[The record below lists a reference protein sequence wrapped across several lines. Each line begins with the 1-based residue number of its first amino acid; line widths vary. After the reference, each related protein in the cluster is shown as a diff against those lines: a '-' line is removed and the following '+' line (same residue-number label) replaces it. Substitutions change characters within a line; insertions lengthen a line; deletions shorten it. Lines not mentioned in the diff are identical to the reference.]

1 MATDGQLADLEA
13 AVHHLAAI
21 DRPSA
26 SEGEREAA
34 EWIAQSLREL
44 GCDPVAVEEER
55 AHGTYWWPLG
65 LLTGLSALGG
75 LAALRGRRLLG
86 FLTGSLAAA
95 GIAGDVGGGS
105 LWFRRRFLPHR
116 CTWNVVAETGDPD
129 ARHTVVIVA
138 HHDAAHSGIMFHPAI
153 PRFAGRHFRG
163 LLERSDT
170 TPPVMFP
177 VFAGPLL
184 VALGSLWHRALLRAG
199 VTLSAGS
206 AAMFAEIGARPAVPG
221 ANDNLTGVATLIGV
235 ARALREQ
242 AVDGVR
248 VVLVSTGSEES
259 FMEGM
264 QAFGR
269 RHFARFSPAH
279 THFICVDTV
288 GSPELIE
295 LECEGMLVMRDY
307 PEDFKALVSDCA
319 EELGVALRRGLRF
332 RNATDGLISLRAG
345 YPTVMV
351 GSVNELKLPSN
362 YHWRT
367 DTADNVEYQSVAD
380 AVTLC
385 EAVIRRLAAQLLH
398 APG

>member
-1 MATDGQLADLEA
+1 MTTDGQLADLEA

-34 EWIAQSLREL
+34 EWIAQRLREL
-44 GCDPVAVEEER
+44 GCEQVIVEEER

-65 LLTGLSALGG
+65 LLTALSALGG

-86 FLTGSLAAA
+86 LLTGAFAGA
-95 GIAGDVGGGS
+95 GIAGDIGGGS

-116 CTWNVVAETGDPD
+116 STWNVVAETGDAD
-129 ARHTVVIVA
+129 ARHTVVLVA

-177 VFAGPLL
+177 VFGGPLL
-184 VALGSLWHRALLRAG
+184 VALGSLLSRALLRVG

-206 AAMFAEIGARPAVPG
+206 AAMFVEIGARSAVPG

-235 ARALREQ
+235 ARELQ
-242 AVDGVR
+242 AQPLEGVR

-269 RHFARFSPAH
+269 RHFSRFSPAH

-288 GSPELIE
+288 GSPTLIE

-307 PEDFKALVSDCA
+307 PEDFKTLVSDCA
-319 EELGVALRRGLRF
+319 AEVGVELQRGLRF

-345 YPTVMV
+345 YPTVML

-380 AVTLC
+380 AVKLC
-385 EAVIRRLAAQLLH
+385 DAVIRRLAQPSP
-398 APG
+398 APA

>member
-1 MATDGQLADLEA
+1 
-13 AVHHLAAI
+13 
-21 DRPSA
+21 
-26 SEGEREAA
+26 
-34 EWIAQSLREL
+34 
-44 GCDPVAVEEER
+44 
-55 AHGTYWWPLG
+55 
-65 LLTGLSALGG
+65 
-75 LAALRGRRLLG
+75 
-86 FLTGSLAAA
+86 
-95 GIAGDVGGGS
+95 
-105 LWFRRRFLPHR
+105 
-116 CTWNVVAETGDPD
+116 
-129 ARHTVVIVA
+129 
-138 HHDAAHSGIMFHPAI
+138 MFHPAI

-385 EAVIRRLAAQLLH
+385 EAVIRRLAAQRLH